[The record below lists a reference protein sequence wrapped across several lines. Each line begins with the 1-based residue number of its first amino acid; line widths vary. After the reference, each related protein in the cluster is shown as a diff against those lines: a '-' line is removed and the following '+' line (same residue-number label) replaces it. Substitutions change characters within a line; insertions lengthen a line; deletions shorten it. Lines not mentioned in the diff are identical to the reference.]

1 MQKYVEKKENE
12 NVDMETLIHTGTL
25 ELFHLAQFHKL
36 FIQFS
41 KQRQNHKHIFCSN
54 FLNVFYKTLHT
65 NALIIH
71 KFIMFSFRKHKHAI

>member
-1 MQKYVEKKENE
+1 MLT
-12 NVDMETLIHTGTL
+12 ETLIHTGTL

-41 KQRQNHKHIFCSN
+41 KQRQNHKHFYKCSN

-65 NALIIH
+65 NALVLHLHLHYIYI
-71 KFIMFSFRKHKHAI
+71 